1 MFARNSKEASRC
13 DPLATLTSVLVA
25 CAGLARADV
34 FDTAPTNDNASGTTK
49 NELIHGSD
57 QTHDLAAIP
66 GLPSPTPDVDWYR
79 ISQKPY
85 ALYEIVVD
93 TASSAIGPTLALELI
108 GSDGATVLASSAP
121 VSTLGFSRSLRWHNG
136 ATLTPPT
143 SPIDNQYIRV
153 KSGQCTTGC
162 TGDDV
167 YRIRVLETTQFGPR
181 FNNVGTL
188 YTYYF
193 LQNSTDY
200 TIQTRVYSGAPRE
213 PSCARARSWTS
224 RPAPWASSA
233 TTRSTSGGRGR
244 RMSRSA
250 RTVATSRM
258 NRATSRWSA
267 MPVTGISAPK
277 ARHWIPWRPDGVR
290 HRDADAAALKRRP
303 LAKHRFLLNRRVQ

>member
-1 MFARNSKEASRC
+1 MRS
-13 DPLATLTSVLVA
+13 PLATLTSVLVA

-57 QTHDLAAIP
+57 QTHDLASIP

-85 ALYEIVVD
+85 ASYEIVVD

-108 GSDGATVLASSAP
+108 GSDGTTVLASSAP

-167 YRIRVLETTQFGPR
+167 YRIRVLETCL
-181 FNNVGTL
+181 L
-188 YTYYF
+188 YT
-193 LQNSTDY
+193 S
-200 TIQTRVYSGAPRE
+200 
-213 PSCARARSWTS
+213 
-224 RPAPWASSA
+224 
-233 TTRSTSGGRGR
+233 
-244 RMSRSA
+244 
-250 RTVATSRM
+250 
-258 NRATSRWSA
+258 
-267 MPVTGISAPK
+267 
-277 ARHWIPWRPDGVR
+277 
-290 HRDADAAALKRRP
+290 DAADD
-303 LAKHRFLLNRRVQ
+303 